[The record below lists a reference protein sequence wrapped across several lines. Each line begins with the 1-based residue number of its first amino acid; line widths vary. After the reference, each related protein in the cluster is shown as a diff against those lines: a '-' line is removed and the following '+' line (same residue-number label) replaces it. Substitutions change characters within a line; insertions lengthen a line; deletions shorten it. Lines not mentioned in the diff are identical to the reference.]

1 MMKLLDIIGTL
12 IVNGMAI
19 CVGLWMLYVLVMAI
33 LNTIGIIN
41 V

>member
-1 MMKLLDIIGTL
+1 MTLLDIICKL

-19 CVGLWMLYVLVMAI
+19 CVVLWILYVIVMSI
-33 LNTIGIIN
+33 LNTIGVIN

>member
-1 MMKLLDIIGTL
+1 MTLLDVICKL

>member
-1 MMKLLDIIGTL
+1 MTLLDVICKL
-12 IVNGMAI
+12 IVNILAI
-19 CVGLWMLYVLVMAI
+19 CVGLWMLYVILMAV

>member
-1 MMKLLDIIGTL
+1 MKLLDRIGKL

-19 CVGLWMLYVLVMAI
+19 CVGLWMLYVIVMAI
-33 LNTIGIIN
+33 LNTIGVIN